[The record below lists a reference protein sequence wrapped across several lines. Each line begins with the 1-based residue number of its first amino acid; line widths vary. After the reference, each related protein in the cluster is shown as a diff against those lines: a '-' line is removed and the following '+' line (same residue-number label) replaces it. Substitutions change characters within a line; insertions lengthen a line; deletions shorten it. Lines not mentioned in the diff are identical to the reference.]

1 MDTDGVRASM
11 EAELKELVGRHE
23 RLSAHLRNE
32 DREVPIDW
40 AEMAQFMENDEVLE
54 ALEART
60 RDRVYALTAALMRLD
75 AGTYGHCVQCDR
87 MIPKERLT
95 LLPATAICDRCAGS
109 VDA

>member
-1 MDTDGVRASM
+1 MKPDALRAKM

-23 RLSAHLRNE
+23 RISAHLRNE

-40 AEMAQFMENDEVLE
+40 TEMAKFMENDEVLE
-54 ALEART
+54 ALEVRT

-75 AGTYGHCVQCDR
+75 AGTYGHCAQCDR
-87 MIPKERLT
+87 MIPKERLN

-109 VDA
+109 ADA